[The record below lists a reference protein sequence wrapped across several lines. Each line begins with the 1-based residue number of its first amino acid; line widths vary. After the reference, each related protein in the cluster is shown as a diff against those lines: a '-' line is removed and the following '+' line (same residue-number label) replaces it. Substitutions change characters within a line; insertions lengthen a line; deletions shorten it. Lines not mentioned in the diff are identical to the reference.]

1 MIDIELCN
9 RFTKAVKDSGFTQS
23 TFAKKLDIRRASLSE
38 IKNYKMEPTINIIK
52 KLVRISDINL
62 NWLLTGE
69 GPMFL
74 EQASTKPKP
83 EVELNVDK
91 LQHYIDIGKAKA
103 HQEIISNH
111 EDVNYKTLPITG
123 EIAAGNPIEIRD
135 VDILGKILV
144 SADIIDDIANFY
156 CFRVNGWSM
165 SPEVQHGDIVII
177 SKIYDWEDLDNRIV
191 AVRIDDGVTLKV
203 IKIDHD
209 NQCSW
214 LMPINDDYKPILL
227 NEYSTVVMLGVMEYL
242 IRSYK

>member
-1 MIDIELCN
+1 MKEIANRLRKVRQELDLTQQQFCDKIEVSRGTFSRYESGL
-9 RFTKAVKDSGFTQS
+9 RSLPDEVKQ
-23 TFAKKLDIRRASLSE
+23 KLLQFG
-38 IKNYKMEPTINIIK
+38 
-52 KLVRISDINL
+52 VNL
-62 NWLLTGE
+62 HWLLTGN

-74 EQASTKPKP
+74 NQESTKPKTK
-83 EVELNVDK
+83 VEANVDR
-91 LQHYIDIGKAKA
+91 LQHYIDLGKAQA
-103 HQEIISNH
+103 HQDISLNS
-111 EDVNYKTLPITG
+111 EDVNYRTLPITG

-135 VDILGKILV
+135 VDLLGKILV

-165 SPEVQHGDIVII
+165 SPEVQHGDVVII
-177 SKIYDWEDLDNRIV
+177 NKIYDWEDLDNRIV

-203 IKIDHD
+203 LKLDHD

-227 NEYSTVVMLGVMEYL
+227 NEFSTVVVLGVMEFL

>member
-1 MIDIELCN
+1 M
-9 RFTKAVKDSGFTQS
+9 KDRLKEVR
-23 TFAKKLDIRRASLSE
+23 KKLELNQTKFADSIGFKQSNYSRYESGVHEAPISLIE
-38 IKNYKMEPTINIIK
+38 NMRNRYNINPDWVI
-52 KLVRISDINL
+52 
-62 NWLLTGE
+62 TGN

-74 EQASTKPKP
+74 EKASTEPKPK
-83 EVELNVDK
+83 VELNVDR
-91 LQHYIDIGKAKA
+91 LQHYIDLGKAKA
-103 HQEIISNH
+103 HQDISLNS
-111 EDVNYKTLPITG
+111 EDVNYRTLPITG

-135 VDILGKILV
+135 VDLLGKILV

-165 SPEVQHGDIVII
+165 SPEVQHGDVVII
-177 SKIYDWEDLDNRIV
+177 NKIYDWEDLDNRIV

-203 IKIDHD
+203 LKLDHD

-227 NEYSTVVMLGVMEYL
+227 NEFSTVVVLGVMEYL